1 MVRIMTPSPVSDKR
15 QQVVETAYA
24 LFKRAGFHATG
35 IDRIIAEAD
44 VAKMT
49 MYRHFPSKDELI
61 VAVLDYRA
69 RRFDDQLNQ
78 LAQKSITP
86 EQKIAEIFDWHG
98 RWFRS
103 PDFHGCLFAH
113 ALAEFGDPGHP
124 VFEAVARQKNGLRQR
139 MRSILSEVMPRGR
152 AENVAA
158 TLLMLIEGA
167 TLMAQMGQADTALR
181 EARKTAL
188 DVVAASRKP
197 Q

>member
-1 MVRIMTPSPVSDKR
+1 MTPSSASGKR
-15 QQVVETAYA
+15 QHVVDTAYV

-61 VAVLDYRA
+61 VEVLDYRA
-69 RRFDDQLNQ
+69 MRFDRQLDR
-78 LAQKSITP
+78 LAQEDVPP
-86 EQKIAEIFDWHG
+86 EQKIGKIFDWHA

-124 VFEAVARQKNGLRQR
+124 IFEAVVRQKNGLKRR
-139 MRSILSEVMPRGR
+139 MQSILEEMMPHGR
-152 AENVAA
+152 AESVAA
-158 TLLMLIEGA
+158 TMP
-167 TLMAQMGQADTALR
+167 MAALR
-181 EARKTAL
+181 ESRMAASACPICASKVAPSISISS
-188 DVVAASRKP
+188 VAASRRP